1 VKCVRNIED
10 GRIRRVN
17 ELEALR
23 LVLGDDDGE
32 WVYERKSAWKAQ
44 QKKGLELKS
53 ESNNE

>member
-1 VKCVRNIED
+1 VKCVRNVET